1 MKFNPT
7 KLIVEEDSGAAGG
20 YMGYASDA
28 DVYVQTPYDG
38 IAHPRNSTGSFGTVF
53 QNKSGFKPMKSLDQT
68 QLNHV
73 RAAIMSYLSGTFAD
87 PRQALYNLKVKLNHL
102 GLDFTFNRNVPLN
115 PGPVSFQLSRF
126 GEKFGTT
133 PTTDLSKGFD
143 RGQDY
148 TNISLNLNIEP
159 DPSGQYSFTNIS
171 IGNTSGESMQIENFY
186 QQLASN
192 EYLYENVFKPIALNL
207 MEKYDEDTLTD
218 KTIMEQLGFVVQ
230 RSATKMGIELNEQET
245 IELVKGLYT
254 MIFEEEKKKIP
265 QIPVRGD
272 NLSSSRTN
280 MSKERRKAMF
290 KRIREQQA
298 AREKEREQER
308 EQK

>member
-1 MKFNPT
+1 MKFNPS

-20 YMGYASDA
+20 YIGYASDA

-53 QNKSGFKPMKSLDQT
+53 QNKSGFKPMKSLDKT
-68 QLNHV
+68 QLNQIT
-73 RAAIMSYLSGTFAD
+73 AAIMSYLSGTFAD

-148 TNISLNLNIEP
+148 TNVSLNMTIEP
-159 DPSGQYSFTNIS
+159 DPSGQYTFTKITV
-171 IGNTSGESMQIENFY
+171 GNTSGESMQIENFY
-186 QQLASN
+186 HQLASD
-192 EYLYENVFKPIALNL
+192 EHLYENLLKPIALNL
-207 MEKYDEDTLTD
+207 MEKYDNDTLTD
-218 KTIMEQLGFVVQ
+218 NIIIEQLGFVVQ
-230 RSATKMGIELNEQET
+230 RSATKMGIQLNEQET
-245 IELVKGLYT
+245 MELVKGLYT
-254 MIFEEEKKKIP
+254 MIFEEEKQKPKGV
-265 QIPVRGD
+265 PVGGETV
-272 NLSSSRTN
+272 STSRTTDSRAN
-280 MSKERRKAMF
+280 RRAML
-290 KRIREQQA
+290 KRAREQLA
-298 AREKEREQER
+298 ARERERKQN
-308 EQK
+308 